1 MSETYLWLLSAVI
14 VIFAMWRKSPAAMW
28 FGALVFGH
36 GYFLGELVETD
47 PLSYLITGGVFSTL
61 SMAGCYYLRKGSDD
75 SIAFWL
81 AGISALCLSV
91 NIVCIIVWLFGYPM
105 GGFNYVF
112 AGILLTSI
120 LVILKGDRGGL
131 GRSEGYN
138 MDYHAY
144 NLPNKRS
151 HRVVGVEN
159 RETSE

>member
-1 MSETYLWLLSAVI
+1 
-14 VIFAMWRKSPAAMW
+14 MW
-28 FGALVFGH
+28 FGSMVLGH
-36 GYFLGELVETD
+36 AFLLGSLAQSD
-47 PLSYLITGGVFSTL
+47 PLTYMITGGVFSTL
-61 SMAGCYYLRKGSDD
+61 SMAGCYYLRKGTDD

-91 NIVCIIVWLFGYPM
+91 NIVCIVVWLFGYPM